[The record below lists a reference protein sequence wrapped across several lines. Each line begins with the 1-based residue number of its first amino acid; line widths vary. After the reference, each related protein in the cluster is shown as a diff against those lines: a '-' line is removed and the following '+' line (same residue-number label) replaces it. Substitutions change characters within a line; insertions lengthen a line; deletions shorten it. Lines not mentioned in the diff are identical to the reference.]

1 MLNAEDFFQP
11 LFSRAR
17 RVATPREYRW
27 GGVFL
32 AAMAIGALVVDGTK
46 GWPGLLV
53 FGLPA
58 LGSFRLARRIE
69 ENPVQAPDDGA
80 A

>member
-1 MLNAEDFFQP
+1 MKAEDFFQP

-17 RVATPREYRW
+17 RVATPREYRL

-32 AAMAIGALVVDGTK
+32 GLLAVGPLLLDGLSA
-46 GWPGLLV
+46 WPGLV
-53 FGLPA
+53 IFGIPA
-58 LGSFRLARRIE
+58 LGAFRLARRVE
-69 ENPVQAPDDGA
+69 LNRTLPPDEGA